1 MNPQLKSI
9 DVQAPCPCSSGLVY
23 KVSTTTVAFAATV
36 AAVVAVSYRT
46 PPPSVHFTVHDL

>member
-23 KVSTTTVAFAATV
+23 KVITTTAAL
-36 AAVVAVSYRT
+36 AAVVHFDVVAVIIAFRAT
-46 PPPSVHFTVHDL
+46 I